1 MDVAVTELDLR
12 CVDRCAIYF
21 HCLISAAHCG
31 ARGFGVRFQ
40 RVVISAELFILL
52 ARYNTLL
59 DECSITLDLCAAPIL
74 TGDLTRKVR
83 FGLFLGGGV
92 FGEIG
97 LCLFEV
103 RIERSRIDRE
113 EQLALFHVCAVSEMN
128 LFDASG
134 NLWLNRNRFT
144 RDNL

>member
-59 DECSITLDLCAAPIL
+59 DECSITLDLCAPNSHGRSHAQGSL
-74 TGDLTRKVR
+74 RLVSWRR
-83 FGLFLGGGV
+83 
-92 FGEIG
+92 
-97 LCLFEV
+97 CL
-103 RIERSRIDRE
+103 
-113 EQLALFHVCAVSEMN
+113 
-128 LFDASG
+128 
-134 NLWLNRNRFT
+134 W
-144 RDNL
+144 RDWPVPV